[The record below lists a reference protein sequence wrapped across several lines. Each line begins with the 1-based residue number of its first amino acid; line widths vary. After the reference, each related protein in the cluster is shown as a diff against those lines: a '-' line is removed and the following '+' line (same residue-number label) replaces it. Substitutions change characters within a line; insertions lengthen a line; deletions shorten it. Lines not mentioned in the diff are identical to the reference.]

1 MRQAIFRSSP
11 ILSGTIFL
19 TAALALA
26 TLHRSEDCIRRT
38 FRGRI
43 KRQQPWPM
51 DRRRPSRLPQKVV
64 FVRVEADKSDIE
76 VGWAE
81 N

>member
-26 TLHRSEDCIRRT
+26 TLHRSEDCA
-38 FRGRI
+38 
-43 KRQQPWPM
+43 PP
-51 DRRRPSRLPQKVV
+51 DVSRSHQATATVADGPTPTLAPPQKVV

>member
-1 MRQAIFRSSP
+1 MKRITSRISLILTGAI
-11 ILSGTIFL
+11 L
-19 TAALALA
+19 LA
-26 TLHRSEDCIRRT
+26 TVPVLMTIHRPDDC
-38 FRGRI
+38 
-43 KRQQPWPM
+43 
-51 DRRRPSRLPQKVV
+51 RPPDVLKPHTVAAATADAPTPTLAPPLKVV